1 MDSPHGTTAV
11 GVDDWDAVHHH
22 HHHHPDPGSPS
33 AAADAAAAALPPLP
47 PPPPPPSLLAALLS
61 SLLGALTRVL
71 RVPLASGALGFA
83 LGALA
88 AVAVLLISAAQRQ
101 TRTAGGAPLAALA
114 APALLPSTYN
124 FSADMERGWGYI
136 SDPAQW
142 DAAALGPLIGPAQW
156 PALPAFPLCAGDA
169 QSPAA
174 LSNAAA
180 ASGGTLQ
187 LRWRYNASAP
197 FRVAPREGKPGF
209 EVDHLRAED
218 DGAGAEW
225 VPPPAG
231 ASSGTPAPLPAAFVD
246 FHFHAPSEHTLN
258 GERFALEGHF
268 VHRSEA
274 TRAITVLGILFR
286 LDAEGQRPNPHLRA
300 IWPDIFFPEAEPL
313 HAPLNY
319 SAFVADLEPAAYCY
333 SGSLTTPPCSAASW
347 CVAVARTP
355 VNTEQLAAFAYRMG
369 NAPTNRPLQP
379 LNGRT
384 VVRYS
389 LPPGAVA
396 APP

>member
-1 MDSPHGTTAV
+1 MDKDPPHGATAV

-33 AAADAAAAALPPLP
+33 AAADAAAAPPA
-47 PPPPPPSLLAALLS
+47 SLLCSLPSA
-61 SLLGALTRVL
+61 LLGALARVL

-101 TRTAGGAPLAALA
+101 TRTAGGALAAPT

-124 FSADMERGWGYI
+124 FTADVERGWGYI

-142 DAAALGPLIGPAQW
+142 DASSLGPLIGPAQW
-156 PALPAFPLCAGDA
+156 PALPAYPLCSGDA

-174 LSNAAA
+174 LSDAAA
-180 ASGGTLQ
+180 ASGGALQ

-225 VPPPAG
+225 VPPAAAG
-231 ASSGTPAPLPAAFVD
+231 APGVPVPLPAAFVD

-274 TRAITVLGILFR
+274 SHAVTVLGILFR
-286 LDAEGQRPNPHLRA
+286 LDSEGQRPNPHLRA

-319 SAFVADLEPAAYCY
+319 SALVEDIEPAAYCY
-333 SGSLTTPPCSAASW
+333 SGSLTTPPCAAASW

-355 VNTEQLAAFAYRMG
+355 INTEQLAAFAYRMG

-379 LNGRT
+379 INGRT